1 MVFYILGMKIYE
13 EMTEQFLYRTVS
25 PTKRHRYRV
34 SAYLVKKLKGTNV
47 VARIE
52 PLGFINESL
61 ARHEIAMVGL
71 QKNLVARGG
80 WEETKSRN
88 HVRIQVGMKN
98 SDLEN
103 KKVVPRK

>member
-1 MVFYILGMKIYE
+1 MKIYE

-98 SDLEN
+98 SGLEN